1 MHRPEHRCPSG
12 HRQPTETSRWYD
24 DLREIMAS
32 EALYTVPNCEY
43 LLDRV
48 IARREAA
55 S

>member
-1 MHRPEHRCPSG
+1 
-12 HRQPTETSRWYD
+12 
-24 DLREIMAS
+24 MAS